1 MIMPAKAE
9 TFSVRL
15 PDGVRHQ
22 VDEIARVSKRSRSFI
37 IKEAGERYVCGRAG
51 YARERVELY
60 VRDRAEYARELDE
73 AVKSAESGIGHSAE
87 QVFGWMDSWAAG
99 DKRPLPSPDVYPNK

>member
-1 MIMPAKAE
+1 MPVKAE

-15 PDGVRHQ
+15 PDGVRNQ

-37 IKEAGERYVCGRAG
+37 IKEA
-51 YARERVELY
+51 VELY
-60 VRDRAEYARELDE
+60 VRDRAKYARELDE

-99 DKRPLPSPDVYPNK
+99 DKHALPSPDVYPNK

>member
-1 MIMPAKAE
+1 MNMPAKAE

-15 PDGVRHQ
+15 PDGMRNQ
-22 VDEIARVSKRSRSFI
+22 VDEIARVTKRSRSFI
-37 IKEAGERYVCGRAG
+37 INEAVA
-51 YARERVELY
+51 LY

-73 AVKSAESGIGHSAE
+73 AVKSAKSGIGHSAE

-99 DKRPLPSPDVYPNK
+99 NKHPLPAPDVFPQK

>member
-1 MIMPAKAE
+1 MCSPLTHNTFLDMVMPSKAE

-15 PDGVRHQ
+15 PEGVKSQ
-22 VDEIARVSKRSRSFI
+22 VDEIARVTKRSRSFI
-37 IKEAGERYVCGRAG
+37 IKEAVA
-51 YARERVELY
+51 LY

-73 AVKSAESGIGHSAE
+73 AVRSAKTGVGHSAE

-99 DKRPLPSPDVYPNK
+99 DKRPLPSPDVYPAK

>member
-37 IKEAGERYVCGRAG
+37 IKEA
-51 YARERVELY
+51 VELY

-99 DKRPLPSPDVYPNK
+99 NKRPLPSPDVYPNK